1 MSFMSNFEFYPE
13 SISQSGGVFDAL
25 QRVSGDRKATIEVL
39 VQERQKLTK
48 SINEKH
54 KGKIKLFLENMTYSQ
69 TDLFG
74 WVLFVRQQF
83 IKEEWGF
90 TADDPFL
97 SLVAR
102 IEISEL
108 AINDGKPKMLL
119 REWLDDQDN
128 IVSERS
134 GFGCS
139 LAIEPTE
146 LVLYLQ
152 SILNYGNARPRI
164 KT

>member
-1 MSFMSNFEFYPE
+1 MSNFEFYPE
-13 SISQSGGVFDAL
+13 SISQSGGVFDL
-25 QRVSGDRKATIEVL
+25 LKRVSGDRKATIGVL
-39 VQERQKLTK
+39 VQKTQELTK

-54 KGKIKLFLENMTYSQ
+54 KGAIELSLEDMTRSL
-69 TDLFG
+69 TDLSG
-74 WVLFVRQQF
+74 WVLYVRQLF

-119 REWLDDQDN
+119 NEWLDEDN
-128 IVSERS
+128 IVSEGS

-139 LAIEPTE
+139 LSIEPTE

-152 SILNYGNARPRI
+152 SILDSGNAHPRAV
-164 KT
+164 KV

>member
-1 MSFMSNFEFYPE
+1 MSNFEFYPE

-39 VQERQKLTK
+39 VQAAQELTK
-48 SINEKH
+48 SVNEKH
-54 KGKIKLFLENMTYSQ
+54 RGAIELSLEDMTRSL
-69 TDLFG
+69 TDLSG
-74 WVLFVRQQF
+74 WVLYVRQQL

-90 TADDPFL
+90 SADDPYL

-102 IEISEL
+102 VEISEL
-108 AINDGKPKMLL
+108 AINDGKPKVTLH
-119 REWLDDQDN
+119 EWLDDHDN
-128 IVSERS
+128 IVLEGS